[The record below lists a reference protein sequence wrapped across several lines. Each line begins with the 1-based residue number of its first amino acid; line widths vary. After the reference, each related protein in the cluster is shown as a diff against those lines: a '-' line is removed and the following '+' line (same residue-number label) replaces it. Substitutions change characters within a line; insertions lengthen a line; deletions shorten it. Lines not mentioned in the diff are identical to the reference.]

1 MYHSIR
7 RLSYLVTF
15 LTETADPIDL
25 TYEVDV
31 HGTSRSVIGYIILTF
46 QVIKDHLWT
55 KNVICEIE
63 EKNWVSGGTP
73 FCPLFIFLIQNHLL

>member
-7 RLSYLVTF
+7 RLCYLVTF

-25 TYEVDV
+25 IFGVDI
-31 HGTSRSVIGYIILTF
+31 HGTSRSIIGYIILTF

-55 KNVICEIE
+55 KTLCEVP
-63 EKNWVSGGTP
+63 EKVGWAGGYT
-73 FCPLFIFLIQNHLL
+73 FFVHN